1 MSMKTIRFNS
11 QITLGQ
17 FLKHEGIIGSGGEA
31 KIFLREMPV
40 LLNNEPEN
48 RRGKKLFHGDV
59 LDLREHGL
67 YKIEYD
73 A

>member
-1 MSMKTIRFNS
+1 MSMETIRFNS

-17 FLKHEGIIGSGGEA
+17 FLKRQGIIGSGGEA

-48 RRGKKLFHGDV
+48 RRGKKLFHGDE
-59 LDLREHGL
+59 LDLGEIGL
-67 YKIEYD
+67 FKIEYD